1 MVSTTHGRCEQ
12 WARGRTDGDTCF
24 QKGLCV
30 SRIRSG
36 QKSVP
41 SLKCSLSNSPFLL
54 FSPLHKDLVCILELA
69 TVIFFFQ
76 NKADRCSAQV
86 SAWHGCNWKKCF
98 VKYCPGISVNP
109 WLRKALLGSCPC
121 FKVPH
126 PRPGSTTPWLL
137 LVENVVSHSFE
148 N

>member
-12 WARGRTDGDTCF
+12 WARGRTDGDMCF

-69 TVIFFFQ
+69 TVIFFFFRTKQ
-76 NKADRCSAQV
+76 TDVAHRSAHGMAV
-86 SAWHGCNWKKCF
+86 TGRSA
-98 VKYCPGISVNP
+98 
-109 WLRKALLGSCPC
+109 L
-121 FKVPH
+121 
-126 PRPGSTTPWLL
+126 
-137 LVENVVSHSFE
+137 
-148 N
+148 